1 MRWVALV
8 DSHSVSMLS
17 KYIPFQNPFPKV
29 CFYEKKTAE
38 SRIIL
43 CSTKS
48 FPPNKKK
55 NVFKFAKNICKYFCV
70 WCILNMVTVINVA
83 SESGIIQTA
92 AANQRPVY
100 KSRDL
105 SRPIRG
111 QYLRRRRR
119 GLRGGEHH

>member
-83 SESGIIQTA
+83 SAESGIIQTEVRSIIKSDKLA
-92 AANQRPVY
+92 APPPEIQR
-100 KSRDL
+100 L
-105 SRPIRG
+105 
-111 QYLRRRRR
+111 
-119 GLRGGEHH
+119 